1 MLTGKHVVFL
11 GGDARQLEVIKS
23 CTEIGARVSLVG
35 FDNLQS
41 PVSGASLKELSSDLL
56 ETADV
61 LVLPIIGT
69 DEKGQ
74 ISSVF
79 TSKKL
84 FLTPELFQ
92 SLPKHCLVFAGMAE
106 GVFAQ
111 VVPGFRASTY

>member
-23 CTEIGARVSLVG
+23 CTEMGARVSLVG

-69 DEKGQ
+69 DEKGK
-74 ISSVF
+74 SAVF
-79 TSKKL
+79 L
-84 FLTPELFQ
+84 R
-92 SLPKHCLVFAGMAE
+92 PKNCF
-106 GVFAQ
+106 
-111 VVPGFRASTY
+111 